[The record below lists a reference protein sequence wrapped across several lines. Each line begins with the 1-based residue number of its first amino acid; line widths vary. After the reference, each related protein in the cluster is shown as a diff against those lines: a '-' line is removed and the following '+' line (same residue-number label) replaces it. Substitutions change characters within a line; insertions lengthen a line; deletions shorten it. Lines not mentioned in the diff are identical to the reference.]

1 MSEQENVQ
9 ELQYCSHDSVKI
21 LGFDVDFEHGRL
33 PVSFVF
39 AERPS
44 STVSADREEPQPP
57 PGQALVK
64 PEDLEPVN
72 PAGSLKSVRTL
83 VKQQA
88 DPDQFRTMSSVIGL
102 RDESRASGK

>member
-1 MSEQENVQ
+1 M
-9 ELQYCSHDSVKI
+9 
-21 LGFDVDFEHGRL
+21 DFEHGRR

-44 STVSADREEPQPP
+44 STASAARGEAQPP

-88 DPDQFRTMSSVIGL
+88 DPDHFRTMSSVIGL
-102 RDESRASGK
+102 RDESCASGK

>member
-1 MSEQENVQ
+1 M
-9 ELQYCSHDSVKI
+9 
-21 LGFDVDFEHGRL
+21 DFEHGRC

-44 STVSADREEPQPP
+44 STASAAQEETQLP

-83 VKQQA
+83 VKQHA

-102 RDESRASGK
+102 RDESCASGK